1 MNIKHTIT
9 HGLLP
14 LFLLFL
20 GVLTCHAEDTKYEL
34 IRKESQLSAGDEIIL
49 VYRKTDAT
57 TNETSYHVM
66 TGYNSSNY
74 FESEEVQLNEDQTI
88 SLTDN
93 VTRLVLERYQYT
105 SSKSYWR
112 FKDFDNQNSYIDAM
126 GKGKMRW
133 VNYTKVYIST
143 CAPISIDQNGVA
155 TITLAPEG
163 NKRIIHYTSGHFTCT
178 EGITPNIYIY
188 RKVTLPTALS
198 INEKGDDIASVI
210 SDNDSRTVSITLE
223 RTFYND
229 SWNTVCLPF
238 SVDTSML
245 TDIFGASTR
254 VYEYSQCADGVM
266 LFAPVS
272 GTVAVG
278 KPFIVWPEKE
288 VQNPTFQNV
297 VVYNSTTNN
306 TVTIGGY
313 SFCGNY
319 APHAMQTDGTEM
331 FLNSRNTLSTP
342 AAGKETLR
350 GFRAYFKTPA
360 SSAKTAVFRTEDSTA
375 GIRSVSQKTASS
387 TATYNIMGQRVDGK
401 LQRGIYI
408 INGKKVLIR

>member
-34 IRKESQLSAGDEIIL
+34 IRKESQLSVGDEIIL

-93 VTRLVLERYQYT
+93 VTRLVLERYKYDSETYWRLKDYDNNTRYFSTYINNQMRWYDNNTGGT
-105 SSKSYWR
+105 SS
-112 FKDFDNQNSYIDAM
+112 
-126 GKGKMRW
+126 
-133 VNYTKVYIST
+133 
-143 CAPISIDQNGVA
+143 CATISIEENYFA
-155 TITLAPEG
+155 TITLAPK
-163 NKRIIHYTSGHFTCT
+163 NSKRIVYYTGGHFNATQKVT
-178 EGITPNIYIY
+178 SNIYIY
-188 RKVTLPTALS
+188 RKVSQSTALS
-198 INEKGDDIASVI
+198 INEKGADIASVI

-245 TDIFGASTR
+245 TGIFGTGTR

-278 KPFIVWPEKE
+278 KPFIVWPENE
-288 VQNPTFQNV
+288 VQDPTFQNV

-306 TVTIGGY
+306 TVTIDGY

-360 SSAKTAVFRTEDSTA
+360 SGAKTAVFRAEDSTA
-375 GIRSVSQKTASS
+375 GIRSVSQSTASS
-387 TATYNIMGQRVDGK
+387 PATYNIMGQRVDGK